1 MKILWVC
8 PYLPWPTVGGN
19 RLRVF
24 NLIRTLSERGHRI
37 TFLALSTTA
46 EDSDTREHLNP
57 LVDRV
62 IVLPRRRRLSATT
75 LLAAAFAPY
84 PVDVSI
90 QGFSRPLKDTVKA
103 LLKDPWDV
111 VNVEHSYVL
120 QSFLSV
126 LQDRRQPFVLT
137 EHNVESTLVPTNDY
151 HPRVPRSLLPAL
163 HRYDGWRYRR
173 WERRALVAPTRV
185 IAVTAQDAE
194 KLAAIAR
201 RPVDVIPNGADI
213 LAAAHVR
220 PDVQS
225 RRIMFIG
232 NYWYPPNADAVEWAA
247 EEIMPR
253 IWQRMPTAE
262 FMVCGSGMREEW
274 RLRWPDPRI
283 KWTGFVDDIQSVQS
297 QCAVFIAPLRA
308 GGGSKLKVLEAMA
321 AGLAVVSTPEGVSGL
336 TAQAG
341 SDYLRGATAEELASG
356 LVDLLSNPIK
366 ARAVGEA
373 GRRYVSATHSWSAL
387 AQQQEAIYL
396 SLPGGTKD

>member
-1 MKILWVC
+1 MRILWVC

-24 NLIRTLSERGHRI
+24 NLIRTLAERGHRI
-37 TFLALSTTA
+37 TFVALSTTG
-46 EDSDTREHLNP
+46 EDANTRAHLNP
-57 LVDRV
+57 LVERV
-62 IVLPRRRRLSATT
+62 ICLPRRRRFSATT
-75 LLAAAFAPY
+75 LAAAAFAPY

-90 QGFSRPLKDTVKA
+90 NGYSRA
-103 LLKDPWDV
+103 LHDVVSAILAEPWDV
-111 VNVEHSYVL
+111 VQVDHSYVL

-126 LQDRRQPFVLT
+126 LLARKQPFVLT

-151 HPRVPRSLLPAL
+151 HPRVPRKLLPAL
-163 HRYDGWRYRR
+163 HAFDGWRYRR
-173 WERRALVAPTRV
+173 WERRALAAPTRV
-185 IAVTAQDAE
+185 IAVTVQDAE

-213 LAAAHVR
+213 SAAAQVR

-232 NYWYPPNADAVEWAA
+232 NYWYPPNADAAEWAA
-247 EEIMPR
+247 AEIMPQV
-253 IWQRMPTAE
+253 WQRLANAE
-262 FMVCGSGMREEW
+262 FIVCGSGMREEW
-274 RLRWPDPRI
+274 SARWPDPRI
-283 KWTGFVDDIQSVQS
+283 KWTGFVDDIKAVQR
-297 QCAVFIAPLRA
+297 QCAVFVAPLRA

-336 TAQAG
+336 TAHAG
-341 SDYLRGATAEELASG
+341 SDYLVGRTAEELASA
-356 LVDLLSNPIK
+356 LVDLLSNPVK

-396 SLPGGTKD
+396 SLPGAGRA